1 MRPWKHLL
9 GGIFDSYCSNI
20 LLKFIATKLK
30 SMSIFKSSNP
40 VMQEKTYQG
49 TILEGISTG
58 EEMTLKGTMNKFG
71 VMIMLMIG
79 STLFAWSQFYKGSDP
94 KPLMMVGVFGGL
106 ALAVIMM
113 FKMKWASF
121 LAPAYA
127 ILEGLFVG
135 SISAM
140 YDYLYPGLPMQ
151 AIALTLLVTL
161 IMYLIYRYKIITV
174 TSKLRT
180 VIVVAT
186 SAVAIFYLIQ
196 WLTYSIGGSA
206 IAYNFTNSAT
216 PISIGF
222 SVLMV
227 ILASFNLLLNFDTV
241 EKGVEARAPKFME
254 WYSAFGLLVT
264 VVWLYLEILR
274 LLSKLQ
280 RD

>member
-1 MRPWKHLL
+1 
-9 GGIFDSYCSNI
+9 
-20 LLKFIATKLK
+20 
-30 SMSIFKSSNP
+30 MSIFKSSNP

-49 TILEGISTG
+49 TIMEGISTG

-94 KPLMMVGVFGGL
+94 KPLMMIGVFGGL
-106 ALAVIMM
+106 ALALVMA

-135 SISAM
+135 SISAI
-140 YDYLYPGLPMQ
+140 YDYAYPGLPMQ
-151 AIALTLLVTL
+151 AVALTLLVTL
-161 IMYLIYRYKIITV
+161 IMFLIYRYKIIKV

-196 WLTYSIGGSA
+196 WLTYAIGGSA

-222 SVLMV
+222 SILMV

-241 EKGVEARAPKFME
+241 EKGVEMRAPKYME
-254 WYSAFGLLVT
+254 WYAAFGLMVT
-264 VVWLYLEILR
+264 LIWLYIEILR
-274 LLSKLQ
+274 LLAKIMGRRS
-280 RD
+280 

>member
-1 MRPWKHLL
+1 
-9 GGIFDSYCSNI
+9 
-20 LLKFIATKLK
+20 
-30 SMSIFKSSNP
+30 MSIFKSSNP
-40 VMQEKTYQG
+40 VMQDKTYQG

-58 EEMTLKGTMNKFG
+58 EEMSMKGTMNKFG
-71 VMIMLMIG
+71 VMVMLMIG

-94 KPLMMVGVFGGL
+94 KPLMMIGVFGGL
-106 ALAVIMM
+106 ALALVMA

-135 SISAM
+135 SISAI
-140 YDYLYPGLPMQ
+140 YDYAYPGLPMQ
-151 AIALTLLVTL
+151 AVALTLLVTL
-161 IMYLIYRYKIITV
+161 IMFLIYRYKIIKV

-196 WLTYSIGGSA
+196 WLTYAIGGSA

-222 SVLMV
+222 SILMV

-241 EKGVEARAPKFME
+241 EKGVEMRAPKYME
-254 WYSAFGLLVT
+254 WYSAFGLMVT

-274 LLSKLQ
+274 LLSKFQ
-280 RD
+280 RN